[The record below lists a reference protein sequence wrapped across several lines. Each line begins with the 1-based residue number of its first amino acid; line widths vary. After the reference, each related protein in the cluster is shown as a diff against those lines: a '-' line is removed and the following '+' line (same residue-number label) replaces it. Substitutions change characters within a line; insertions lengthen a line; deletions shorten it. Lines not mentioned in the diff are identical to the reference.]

1 VGAGNRAIARDGVIG
16 RSARQS
22 RLRGTMSFVDY
33 LDPLVSAIL
42 LAGIYAAMSIGM
54 TIIYGVMKIVNLAH
68 AGFMMM
74 GAYFVYELL
83 ETLHVDPV
91 IGAAL
96 ALPVFFLFGMGVYV
110 LLVQWLPKSDQPTL
124 SSLLLMFGF
133 WLVLQNVALLIWK
146 NEDRSILTPH
156 TFSTIRFGPISI
168 PVVKLTVFVAAV
180 VSIVALQ
187 IVLRRSWFGR
197 AVRALIQ
204 NPYAAKIAG
213 VNERRVAMLSFGVGT
228 AFAGFAG
235 GLLAIVYPFSPDFG
249 RPFLLRAF
257 VIIVLGGLESFSGV
271 AIGALILALVETFS
285 ILIPHVEASYQP
297 AISYALLVVVL
308 LVLPKGV
315 AGLLEKKWRVG

>member
-1 VGAGNRAIARDGVIG
+1 
-16 RSARQS
+16 
-22 RLRGTMSFVDY
+22 MSLIDY
-33 LDPLVSAIL
+33 LDPLVAAIL

-74 GAYFVYELL
+74 GAYFVYELFERFHL
-83 ETLHVDPV
+83 DPV
-91 IGAAL
+91 IGAVL
-96 ALPVFFLFGMGVYV
+96 SLPVFFLFGMAIHL

-124 SSLLLMFGF
+124 SSLLLMFGV
-133 WLVLQNVALLIWK
+133 WLVLQNVAFLIWQ
-146 NEDRSILTPH
+146 NEDRSIFTPR
-156 TFSTIRFGPISI
+156 TFSVIRFGPVTI
-168 PVVKLTVFVAAV
+168 PMVRLIVFVAAV
-180 VSIVALQ
+180 VSITVLQ

-197 AVRALIQ
+197 SVRALIQ
-204 NPYAAKIAG
+204 NPYAAKITG
-213 VNERRVAMLSFGVGT
+213 VDERRTAMLSFGVGT

-235 GLLAIVYPFSPDFG
+235 GLLAMLFSFSPDFG

-285 ILIPHVEASYQP
+285 ILFVPASYQP

-315 AGLLEKKWRVG
+315 AGLLEKKWRVA